1 MVLVQFVADTL
12 FKTLVAVPI
21 VGGLVLV
28 ALVVG
33 GNPFDLLR
41 LDDLTQTV
49 STMVGVL
56 LAQPV
61 ALAAFVVSMGVILA
75 GGSILMFAIK
85 AGSVTVLLAGD
96 RSAGTIEVPPLTD
109 VGVARGQPGHARAI
123 HDRRADAVFALPAAR
138 HRVDGGYA
146 LIGAAYIA
154 FLFGSTNS
162 ALDNPIAVTLASL
175 SVLVAITLV
184 NFIYLLLQIV
194 IAAEDCAVLEAVPH
208 VARLLRRRTQALAL
222 VLAAIL
228 ALMLMATA
236 ASILATTA
244 LGLIA
249 FVPFVGLAALPL
261 QVFAWLVRGVVFQY
275 VGLTGVATYL
285 RLHFALQSATVAVR
299 TPSDGLATVTR
310 GDDLSLSNAASNF
323 QESPIRRIGGLSA
336 TIPGLISL
344 SAGYPAP
351 DMFPWKDIESITAQ
365 ILARHDGNTLQYG
378 ATRGYRPLIEHLI
391 ANTLHGARHRGAL

>member
-1 MVLVQFVADTL
+1 VTLLKLSLKRGALVTAANWQVVLVQFVADTL

-61 ALAAFVVSMGVILA
+61 ALAAFVAAMAVILV
-75 GGSILMFAIK
+75 GGSIMMFAIK

-96 RSAGTIEVPPLTD
+96 RAAGTIEVPPLRMSALRDANQATLERFTTG
-109 VGVARGQPGHARAI
+109 VRTLFPRYLRLGIALAVAYAVIGVAY
-123 HDRRADAVFALPAAR
+123 FL
-138 HRVDGGYA
+138 
-146 LIGAAYIA
+146 
-154 FLFGSTNS
+154 FLFGP
-162 ALDNPIAVTLASL
+162 AVQVLDNPVSVTLASL

-194 IAAEDCAVLEAVPH
+194 MAAEDCDVLEAVPH
-208 VARLLRRRTQALAL
+208 VARLLRRRTKALAL

-236 ASILATTA
+236 VSILATTA

-275 VGLTGVATYL
+275 VGLTGVSTYL
-285 RLHFALQSATVAVR
+285 RLHFALQSASVEVP
-299 TPSDGLATVTR
+299 TPSNGLVTR
-310 GDDLSLSNAASNF
+310 A
-323 QESPIRRIGGLSA
+323 
-336 TIPGLISL
+336 
-344 SAGYPAP
+344 
-351 DMFPWKDIESITAQ
+351 
-365 ILARHDGNTLQYG
+365 
-378 ATRGYRPLIEHLI
+378 
-391 ANTLHGARHRGAL
+391 

>member
-1 MVLVQFVADTL
+1 MSALLKLSLKRGALVTAANWQVVLVQFVADTL
-12 FKTLVAVPI
+12 FKTLIAVPI

-41 LDDLTQTV
+41 IDDLTQTV

-61 ALAAFVVSMGVILA
+61 ALAAFIAALGVILI
-75 GGSILMFAIK
+75 GGSIMMFAVK

-96 RSAGTIEVPPLTD
+96 RSAGTIEVPPLRMAALRDANQASLERFTA
-109 VGVARGQPGHARAI
+109 GVRTLFWRYLRLGIGLTI
-123 HDRRADAVFALPAAR
+123 V
-138 HRVDGGYA
+138 YA
-146 LIGAAYIA
+146 LIAGAYFA
-154 FLFGSTNS
+154 FLFGPSIS
-162 ALDNPIAVTLASL
+162 QALDNPVAVTLASL
-175 SVLVAITLV
+175 LVLVAITLV

-194 IAAEDCAVLEAVPH
+194 MAAEDCGVLAAVPH
-208 VARLLRRRTQALAL
+208 VARLLRRRTADLGL

-228 ALMLMATA
+228 ALMLMATG

-261 QVFAWLVRGVVFQY
+261 QVFAWLVRGVVFQF

-285 RLHFALQSATVAVR
+285 RLHFALQAARVEVR
-299 TPSDGLATVTR
+299 TPSSGLVTR
-310 GDDLSLSNAASNF
+310 A
-323 QESPIRRIGGLSA
+323 
-336 TIPGLISL
+336 
-344 SAGYPAP
+344 
-351 DMFPWKDIESITAQ
+351 
-365 ILARHDGNTLQYG
+365 
-378 ATRGYRPLIEHLI
+378 
-391 ANTLHGARHRGAL
+391 

>member
-61 ALAAFVVSMGVILA
+61 ALAAFVVSMGVILS

-85 AGSVTVLLAGD
+85 AGTVTVLLAGD
-96 RSAGTIEVPPLTD
+96 RSAGTIEVPPLRMSALRDANQATLERFTS
-109 VGVARGQPGHARAI
+109 GIRTLFSRYLRLGIALTVA
-123 HDRRADAVFALPAAR
+123 
-138 HRVDGGYA
+138 YA

-154 FLFGSTNS
+154 FLFGSTSS
-162 ALDNPIAVTLASL
+162 ALDNPFAVTLASL
-175 SVLVAITLV
+175 SVLIGITLV

-194 IAAEDCAVLEAVPH
+194 IAATDCTVLEAVPK
-208 VARLLRRRTQALAL
+208 VAQLLRRRAQALTL

-228 ALMLMATA
+228 GLMLMATA

-275 VGLTGVATYL
+275 VGLTGVSTYV
-285 RLHFALQSATVAVR
+285 RLHFALQSAAVEVR
-299 TPSDGLATVTR
+299 TPSDGLATR
-310 GDDLSLSNAASNF
+310 A
-323 QESPIRRIGGLSA
+323 
-336 TIPGLISL
+336 
-344 SAGYPAP
+344 
-351 DMFPWKDIESITAQ
+351 
-365 ILARHDGNTLQYG
+365 
-378 ATRGYRPLIEHLI
+378 
-391 ANTLHGARHRGAL
+391 